1 MESVSENKKNK
12 GGRPKLAV
20 RRTEQLAVMCNK
32 MERLVIAHHA
42 KSVNQTLSE
51 FLRNLGL
58 HRKIDIEKKVL
69 PKEVLL
75 LTATLNHAAANLNQ
89 IAKKRNQN
97 DELNLIERAELLH
110 LSNTLKQLA
119 SDIKTYLK

>member
-12 GGRPKLAV
+12 GGRPKKAV

-42 KSVNQTLSE
+42 KSLNQTLSE
-51 FLRNLGL
+51 YLRNLGL
-58 HRKIDIEKKVL
+58 HRKIDIQKKVL
-69 PKEVLL
+69 PREVLL

-97 DELNLIERAELLH
+97 DELNPIERAELLH
-110 LSNTLKQLA
+110 LSNTVKQLA
-119 SDIKTYLK
+119 SDIKTFLK